1 MGAVDGACVDVV
13 DETCVDAVDEACR
26 ARSGCGCIDNGLLG
40 RLLVGG
46 MEYGKENVGLYG
58 F

>member
-1 MGAVDGACVDVV
+1 MGAVDGA
-13 DETCVDAVDEACR
+13 CVDAVDEACR
-26 ARSGCGCIDNGLLG
+26 ARSGYGCIDNGLRG